1 MTAEQATFSRFE
13 AEDDRDRVLGVPI
26 PPRGHDE
33 GRELATALDEY
44 LTTAEMGVYLAV
56 EIYGEGVREYQR
68 RRGWSSPGTASN
80 LLRRARRKLPEGDE

>member
-1 MTAEQATFSRFE
+1 MTGQQATLGRFDT
-13 AEDDRDRVLGVPI
+13 ADDRERVLGVPV

-44 LTTAEMGVYLAV
+44 LTTAEMGIYLAV
-56 EIYGEGVREYQR
+56 EIYDEGVREYQR

-80 LLRRARRKLPEGDE
+80 LLRRAREKLPEG